1 MYSVSDL
8 KGMLFIDIETAAN
21 YRDLEELKNEGPE
34 GLYDLWLKKARTI
47 REYGSEKGELTEDE
61 LYINAAALYPEFGR
75 IITISIGQIKFD
87 EVGIAQDGNIRS
99 FYGND
104 EAELLQEFCGIMSAV
119 FSKNSNVKLTG
130 HNIKK
135 FDMPWIVKKC
145 LINGIIPP
153 HQFHFQKLKP
163 WENCLLDTYDI
174 WKFGGMNG
182 ASQDLLCSVFGI
194 PSSKGSTVAGP
205 EVSGQYWDGNLEAI
219 KDYCELDVKAT
230 MNVMLKM
237 SNMEII

>member
-8 KGMLFIDIETAAN
+8 KGMLFIDIETASN
-21 YRDLEELKNEGPE
+21 YRDLEELKSEGPD
-34 GLYDLWLKKARTI
+34 GLYDLWLKKCKTI
-47 REYGSEKGELTEDE
+47 REYSSGKVDLTEEE
-61 LYINAAALYPEFGR
+61 LYMSDASIYPEFGR

-87 EVGIAQDGNIRS
+87 EVGIAIDGNVRS

-119 FSKNSNVKLTG
+119 FSKKPNIKLVG

-153 HQFHFQKLKP
+153 SQFHFQKLTP
-163 WENCLLDTYDI
+163 WENCLLDTYDV
-174 WKFGGMNG
+174 WKFGGISS
-182 ASQDLLCSVFGI
+182 ASLDAICNAFGI
-194 PSSKGSTVAGP
+194 PSPKGSSVAGP
-205 EVSGQYWDGNLEAI
+205 EVSGQYWEGNLEDI

-230 MNVMLKM
+230 MNVILKM